1 MKDVFTQKV
10 TPIPSCLTEPPEDTF
25 ALWVKSLEDS
35 LAPSEGYRRVRRSAA
50 MIGLAISMSATGMI
64 LSHKANA
71 TTATGN
77 PQATLTNLPSHADAE
92 TPVARDAT
100 SSESSEN
107 TVATHNIADS
117 SSNLASPTLKY
128 EVQRGES
135 VWQISKEF
143 QVQPAAI
150 AASNQLSRNAS
161 LTTGQTINIPTAA
174 PRQQS
179 NSTIQTLAVQTLPNA
194 SAPTVIPNAVSHSS
208 VLVPTAVSS
217 PVALASPV
225 PSPETSATV
234 SDVSQPI
241 QVILPPSPDI
251 QGTLI
256 PAARKAGITSGNIP
270 PIAASPV
277 PVRVAAN
284 FDQPI
289 PIAVP
294 TPETNVIAPIKREI
308 EVQSIP
314 NNSTARNIL
323 PVVLPPLQKSVPSSV
338 NSTVAVNQ
346 SVTKID
352 NPPAPVALTPSAQN
366 FDKPITIPVMPP
378 ANTAT
383 PPALEPLRTVQAS
396 INNPTPKTLPVVPVA
411 VEEPAPPTVLSAVPE
426 EQGQDHYRVRQ
437 GDTLNG
443 IARQHGVSSAAIL
456 QANKLNNPNLI
467 KPNQRLIIP
476 SRSAMVIAPKEDPTF
491 APVDNDRPVVFQSS
505 APVQSKS
512 NTVAVIPIAVESPT
526 FTNQL
531 KSDVARIQPTSR
543 SFDSSSQSIPVVSQ
557 SVGGDRLESEGEDIN
572 PEWRNEQNL
581 PARMT
586 APKST
591 LNQLQRGYR
600 PSVRNSQTSSSQIV
614 GSAPVDP
621 QEYNNGFRIPVGQEV
636 NPNLPP
642 LSIPEFPDAP
652 TQFTGYIW
660 PAKGVLTSGFGR
672 RWGRM
677 HKGIDIAAPIGTPV
691 FAAAHGEVVSAGWN
705 SGGYGNL
712 VKIRHA
718 DGSVTYYGHNSRVL
732 VREGQMVAQ
741 GEQISEM
748 GSTGRSTGPHLH
760 FEVRPDGTGA
770 VNPIA
775 FLPQR

>member
-10 TPIPSCLTEPPEDTF
+10 TPIPSCLTEPTEDAF

-77 PQATLTNLPSHADAE
+77 PQATFANLPSHADAE
-92 TPVARDAT
+92 MPVAKADT
-100 SSESSEN
+100 SSESSEH

-117 SSNLASPTLKY
+117 NSKLASPTLKY

-161 LTTGQTINIPTAA
+161 LTTGQTINIPTAT

-179 NSTIQTLAVQTLPNA
+179 SSTIQTLAVQTLPNA

-208 VLVPTAVSS
+208 VLVPPAVSS

-241 QVILPPSPDI
+241 QVIPPPSPDI
-251 QGTLI
+251 QGTLV
-256 PAARKAGITSGNIP
+256 PAARKAGVTSANVP

-277 PVRVAAN
+277 PVRVAAAN

-289 PIAVP
+289 PIVVP

-323 PVVLPPLQKSVPSSV
+323 PVVLPPLQKSVSPSV
-338 NSTVAVNQ
+338 NSTIAVNQ

-366 FDKPITIPVMPP
+366 FDKPITIPVMPSAST
-378 ANTAT
+378 AN
-383 PPALEPLRTVQAS
+383 PRALEPVRTVQAS
-396 INNPTPKTLPVVPVA
+396 INNPTLKTLPVA
-411 VEEPAPPTVLSAVPE
+411 VEIPAPPTVLSADSEV
-426 EQGQDHYRVRQ
+426 QGQDHYQVRP

-443 IARQHGVSSAAIL
+443 IARQHGISSTAIL

-476 SRSAMVIAPKEDPTF
+476 TRSEMAIAPKEDPTF

-543 SFDSSSQSIPVVSQ
+543 SFSSSLPQSIPVVAQ
-557 SVGGDRLESEGEDIN
+557 SVGGDRLEGESEDIN
-572 PEWRNEQNL
+572 PEWRNEQTL

-586 APKST
+586 APQST
-591 LNQLQRGYR
+591 LNQLQQRYR
-600 PSVRNSQTSSSQIV
+600 PSVRNPRSSSSQIV
-614 GSAPVDP
+614 GAAPIDP

-636 NPNLPP
+636 SPNLPP

-677 HKGIDIAAPIGTPV
+677 HKGIDIAAPVGTPI
-691 FAAAHGEVVSAGWN
+691 FAAASGEVISAGWN

-712 VKIRHA
+712 VKIRHP

>member
-1 MKDVFTQKV
+1 
-10 TPIPSCLTEPPEDTF
+10 
-25 ALWVKSLEDS
+25 
-35 LAPSEGYRRVRRSAA
+35 
-50 MIGLAISMSATGMI
+50 
-64 LSHKANA
+64 
-71 TTATGN
+71 
-77 PQATLTNLPSHADAE
+77 
-92 TPVARDAT
+92 
-100 SSESSEN
+100 
-107 TVATHNIADS
+107 
-117 SSNLASPTLKY
+117 
-128 EVQRGES
+128 
-135 VWQISKEF
+135 
-143 QVQPAAI
+143 
-150 AASNQLSRNAS
+150 
-161 LTTGQTINIPTAA
+161 
-174 PRQQS
+174 
-179 NSTIQTLAVQTLPNA
+179 
-194 SAPTVIPNAVSHSS
+194 
-208 VLVPTAVSS
+208 
-217 PVALASPV
+217 
-225 PSPETSATV
+225 
-234 SDVSQPI
+234 
-241 QVILPPSPDI
+241 
-251 QGTLI
+251 
-256 PAARKAGITSGNIP
+256 
-270 PIAASPV
+270 
-277 PVRVAAN
+277 
-284 FDQPI
+284 
-289 PIAVP
+289 
-294 TPETNVIAPIKREI
+294 
-308 EVQSIP
+308 
-314 NNSTARNIL
+314 
-323 PVVLPPLQKSVPSSV
+323 
-338 NSTVAVNQ
+338 
-346 SVTKID
+346 
-352 NPPAPVALTPSAQN
+352 
-366 FDKPITIPVMPP
+366 
-378 ANTAT
+378 
-383 PPALEPLRTVQAS
+383 
-396 INNPTPKTLPVVPVA
+396 VPVA

>member
-1 MKDVFTQKV
+1 
-10 TPIPSCLTEPPEDTF
+10 
-25 ALWVKSLEDS
+25 
-35 LAPSEGYRRVRRSAA
+35 

-77 PQATLTNLPSHADAE
+77 PQATFANLPSPTDAE
-92 TPVARDAT
+92 TSVAKDAT
-100 SSESSEN
+100 SSENSEN
-107 TVATHNIADS
+107 TVATHNIADHS
-117 SSNLASPTLKY
+117 SKLASPTLKY

-161 LTTGQTINIPTAA
+161 LATGQTINIPTTA
-174 PRQQS
+174 PRRQS
-179 NSTIQTLAVQTLPNA
+179 SSTLQALTVQTLPNA

-208 VLVPTAVSS
+208 VLVPPVVSS

-241 QVILPPSPDI
+241 QVIPPPSPDI
-251 QGTLI
+251 QGTLV
-256 PAARKAGITSGNIP
+256 PAARKAGVTSANIP
-270 PIAASPV
+270 SIAASPV
-277 PVRVAAN
+277 PVRVAAAN

-323 PVVLPPLQKSVPSSV
+323 PMALPPLQKSVSPSV

-352 NPPAPVALTPSAQN
+352 NPPAPVALTPSVQN
-366 FDKPITIPVMPP
+366 FDKPITITVMPP
-378 ANTAT
+378 ASTAK
-383 PPALEPLRTVQAS
+383 PPALESLRTVQAS
-396 INNPTPKTLPVVPVA
+396 INNPTPKTLPVAPVA
-411 VEEPAPPTVLSAVPE
+411 VEVPAPPTVLAADPE
-426 EQGQDHYRVRQ
+426 VQGQDHYQVRQ

-443 IARQHGVSSAAIL
+443 IARQHGISSTAIL
-456 QANKLNNPNLI
+456 QANKLSNPNLI

-476 SRSAMVIAPKEDPTF
+476 NRSEMAIAPNEEATF
-491 APVDNDRPVVFQSS
+491 TPADNARPVVFQSS
-505 APVQSKS
+505 APVQSNT

-531 KSDVARIQPTSR
+531 KSDVARIQTTSR
-543 SFDSSSQSIPVVSQ
+543 SFSSSLPQSIPVVAQ
-557 SVGGDRLESEGEDIN
+557 SVGGDRLEGESEDIN
-572 PEWRNEQNL
+572 PEWRNEQTL

-586 APKST
+586 APQST
-591 LNQLQRGYR
+591 LNQLQQRYR
-600 PSVRNSQTSSSQIV
+600 PSVRNSRTSSSQIV

-636 NPNLPP
+636 SPNLPP

-652 TQFTGYIW
+652 PQFTGYIW

-677 HKGIDIAAPIGTPV
+677 HKGIDIAAPIGTPI
-691 FAAAHGEVVSAGWN
+691 FAAAPGEVVSAGWN

-732 VREGQMVAQ
+732 VREGQRVAQ
-741 GEQISEM
+741 GEQIAEM